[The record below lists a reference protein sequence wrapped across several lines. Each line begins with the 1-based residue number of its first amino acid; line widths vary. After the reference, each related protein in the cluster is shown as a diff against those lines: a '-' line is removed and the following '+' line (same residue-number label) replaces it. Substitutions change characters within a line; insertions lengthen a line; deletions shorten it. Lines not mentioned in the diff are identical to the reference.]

1 MFKKLKLFFS
11 YSKTIA
17 NNRIELE
24 QKYNIRIDNAKRLY
38 TVINVPEEMIGEAY
52 ALKKSDIDRISEN
65 YLRQFSADLGGFL
78 DSKGLKELYQVYD
91 IKKVDKYS
99 YLLVFGFS
107 LFKSQKLY
115 TRLYTVGAPLVVI
128 SLIILLFLI
137 F

>member
-11 YSKTIA
+11 YSKTLS

-24 QKYNIRIDNAKRLY
+24 QKYNIRIDNARRLY
-38 TVINVPEEMIGEAY
+38 TVINIPEEIIGEAY
-52 ALKKSDIDRISEN
+52 SLKKSDIDKISEN
-65 YLRQFSADLGGFL
+65 FLRQYSSELGTFL
-78 DSKGLKELYQVYD
+78 DSKGLKELYDVYD

-99 YLLVFGFS
+99 YLIVYGFS
-107 LFKSQKLY
+107 LFKSQKFY
-115 TRLYTVGAPLVVI
+115 NRLYIAGISTGVI

>member
-1 MFKKLKLFFS
+1 
-11 YSKTIA
+11 
-17 NNRIELE
+17 
-24 QKYNIRIDNAKRLY
+24 
-38 TVINVPEEMIGEAY
+38 MIGEAY

-115 TRLYTVGAPLVVI
+115 TRLYTVGAPLAVI

>member
-11 YSKTIA
+11 YSKTIS

-24 QKYNIRIDNAKRLY
+24 QKYNIRIDNARRLY
-38 TVINVPEEMIGEAY
+38 TVINIPEEIVGEAY
-52 ALKKSDIDRISEN
+52 SLKKSDIDKISEN
-65 YLRQFSADLGGFL
+65 FLRQYSSELGTFL
-78 DSKGLKELYQVYD
+78 DSKGLKELYDVYD

-99 YLLVFGFS
+99 YLIVYGFS
-107 LFKSQKLY
+107 LFKSQKFY
-115 TRLYTVGAPLVVI
+115 NRLYIAGISTGVI